1 MFGLRLGIKK
11 RVNIALFLVA
21 DSFFMSME
29 YLVLLSGYGLLSL
42 ITFCFYGV
50 DKSAARRGRQRVRE
64 STLHVLSLMG
74 GWPGAILGQ
83 KIFHHKTKK
92 LRFIVIFWL
101 MMIVNIVVLGIFA
114 HGGFFSCSYFV

>member
-1 MFGLRLGIKK
+1 M
-11 RVNIALFLVA
+11 ALFVA
-21 DSFFMSME
+21 ADPLFMSME

-74 GWPGAILGQ
+74 GWPGALLGQ
-83 KIFHHKTKK
+83 KVFHHKIKK
-92 LRFIVIFWL
+92 LRFMVVFWAT
-101 MMIVNIVVLGIFA
+101 MIANIVMLGVFSL
-114 HGGFFSCSYFV
+114 GGFFSCSYFV

>member
-1 MFGLRLGIKK
+1 MPLLSCRM
-11 RVNIALFLVA
+11 V
-21 DSFFMSME
+21 FMSVE

-74 GWPGAILGQ
+74 GWPGALLGQ
-83 KIFHHKTKK
+83 KVFHHKTKK
-92 LRFIVIFWL
+92 VRFLVVFWL
-101 MMIVNIVVLGIFA
+101 SVMVNLAVLWGFI
-114 HGGFFSCSYFV
+114 HCGFFSCSYFV